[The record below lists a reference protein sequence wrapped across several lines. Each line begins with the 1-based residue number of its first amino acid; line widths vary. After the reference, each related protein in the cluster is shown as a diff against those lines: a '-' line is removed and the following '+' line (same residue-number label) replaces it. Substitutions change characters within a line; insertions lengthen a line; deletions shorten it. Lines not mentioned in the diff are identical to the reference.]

1 MFVCADQTQPTR
13 KYIHLESLVYGCSSS
28 GCLWLVTSQFRNWP
42 NCKTLSLCL
51 AMRNV
56 LLKTL
61 GNNASLSI
69 LHSSVNTFPCHS
81 VGCYSFFLLESSKS
95 CSSTSDRDF
104 SLVKRT
110 RRERRAHFHSRNST
124 EQVAIHCY
132 FYLFSM
138 LGSFMVYSHNETFFI
153 SITHA
158 KKYGTV
164 VHVFSLRFKHC
175 QSTHICWNEFY
186 IQERVSP
193 YLIFWVDV
201 FVRMHTATKWT
212 TRTWTWP
219 SDI

>member
-1 MFVCADQTQPTR
+1 MFYQTPWGTTQAYP
-13 KYIHLESLVYGCSSS
+13 
-28 GCLWLVTSQFRNWP
+28 
-42 NCKTLSLCL
+42 
-51 AMRNV
+51 
-56 LLKTL
+56 
-61 GNNASLSI
+61 
-69 LHSSVNTFPCHS
+69 LHSGLNTFPCHS

-110 RRERRAHFHSRNST
+110 RKERRAHFHSRNST

-132 FYLFSM
+132 FYLFGM

-175 QSTHICWNEFY
+175 QPLIYAGMNSIFRSEFRRILFSGSMSLCACTQRKNEQ
-186 IQERVSP
+186 QEHELGPVTS
-193 YLIFWVDV
+193 
-201 FVRMHTATKWT
+201 K
-212 TRTWTWP
+212 
-219 SDI
+219 